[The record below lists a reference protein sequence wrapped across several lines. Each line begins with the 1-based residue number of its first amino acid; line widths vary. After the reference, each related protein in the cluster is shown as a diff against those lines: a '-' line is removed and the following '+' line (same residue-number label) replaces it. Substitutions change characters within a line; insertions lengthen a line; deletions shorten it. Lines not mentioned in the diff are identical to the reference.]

1 VNEPQETV
9 SSRQNGFRDLFAAYA
24 DPGDFDDLPLATD
37 ASAGLVSLGFIG
49 SALRRR
55 MLIWLSL
62 TVLGLV
68 LGLGLGLSRVPG
80 HLATTTVLVET
91 STSSQNT
98 EMQTD
103 AAIAQSTPVAAAV
116 VAQLGI
122 QETPASFLQ
131 SYTAVAGITTTIL
144 TITAKGPSDEAAV
157 QRATAVATQFLTFRA
172 KYLQGQLNQTIA
184 ALNQQVNQAQQH
196 LASIQKQISQLSAE
210 SDLSADQAAL
220 LGALRN
226 EVPDATNAIGT
237 AKTNASYSQLQ
248 AQTTTAQMVHGSEVL
263 SAATPAKR
271 SAKKALALYAV
282 GGLIGG
288 LAIGIAIAVIGGI
301 TTDRLRRRDDIAV
314 AVGAP
319 VRLSVG
325 SLRGRRWVP
334 DLRGRSGR
342 RSRDMERV
350 VQHLRNAAVPPG
362 PQGAASLA
370 VVIVDDAPTAAQA
383 VVRLAV
389 AGSQQR
395 KRVVLAD
402 LSAGAPAARQL
413 GVTGPGI
420 GTVTPEGVSIT
431 VVVPEAQ
438 DVAPVGPLG
447 RPPLGSPPVNEQLT
461 EVCAHADL
469 ILSIVTLDPAFSSDY
484 LRTWA
489 TTAVV
494 VATAGQS
501 TATRLHAV
509 GEMVRLAG
517 TQLASVVVLDA
528 DRDDESL
535 GAVAA
540 DYQPGAAL
548 RA

>member
-1 VNEPQETV
+1 
-9 SSRQNGFRDLFAAYA
+9 
-24 DPGDFDDLPLATD
+24 
-37 ASAGLVSLGFIG
+37 
-49 SALRRR
+49 
-55 MLIWLSL
+55 
-62 TVLGLV
+62 
-68 LGLGLGLSRVPG
+68 
-80 HLATTTVLVET
+80 
-91 STSSQNT
+91 
-98 EMQTD
+98 
-103 AAIAQSTPVAAAV
+103 
-116 VAQLGI
+116 
-122 QETPASFLQ
+122 
-131 SYTAVAGITTTIL
+131 
-144 TITAKGPSDEAAV
+144 
-157 QRATAVATQFLTFRA
+157 
-172 KYLQGQLNQTIA
+172 
-184 ALNQQVNQAQQH
+184 
-196 LASIQKQISQLSAE
+196 
-210 SDLSADQAAL
+210 LSADQAAL

-469 ILSIVTLDPAFSSDY
+469 ILSIVTLDPAF
-484 LRTWA
+484 
-489 TTAVV
+489 V